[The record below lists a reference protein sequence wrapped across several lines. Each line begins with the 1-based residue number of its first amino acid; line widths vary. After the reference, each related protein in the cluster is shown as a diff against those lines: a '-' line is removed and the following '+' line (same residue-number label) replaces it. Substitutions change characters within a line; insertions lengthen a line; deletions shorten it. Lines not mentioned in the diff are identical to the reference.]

1 MLTMLFILT
10 FIVVLICGIIGFT
23 KHKTLFVII
32 GVLGLIVLVIIGF
45 GSGFRFLFNS

>member
-23 KHKTLFVII
+23 KHKTP
-32 GVLGLIVLVIIGF
+32 LITNYKMFISFI
-45 GSGFRFLFNS
+45 